1 MLIRQHLRKKCM
13 QFLYAHYISKSNPS
27 IIESH
32 MLESI
37 DKIDDLYICFLNL
50 ILILKQKAN
59 HRLEFIKKNKI
70 TEENFSFLSSLAFNK
85 SLEIISE
92 NAYLKEYN
100 SKNKHLSW
108 NFHKNHLDIFF
119 RDSKKNFFP
128 KQESSKNKFNSD
140 QNFILD
146 YYKNYLSLHP
156 SLENWALDQYFTWG
170 EDFAIA
176 NNMVTNTLSFIS
188 EDKKEDFRL
197 YKFYKNDQD
206 KEFIIELYRK
216 TLLGKDIFNNWISK
230 ASNQW
235 GINRI
240 APLDLIVLQMALC
253 EFLYFPTIPPKVS
266 MNEYIEMVKIYS
278 SEKSKSFINGVLNR
292 LFEFLSKESKI
303 IKTGKGLI

>member
-1 MLIRQHLRKKCM
+1 M